1 MKQYLK
7 ALQEYEK
14 NNNRFDLLCQYMA
27 LKNSNLVKN
36 YRDGAVNLPSFML
49 IKKLHTKYFELSSQD
64 EELNNLFLNA
74 IECSKLFYARTMT
87 LIKLSNNK
95 GEKGENFELTFSK
108 EAQPLGQRL
117 IHLLV
122 NIKFRI
128 RIVRLKRQ
136 FKSKD
141 EFSQIISKLSVIT
154 NPTICWVNN
163 LIYRASLIQLT
174 HRRLTKKLYHVTVIT
189 AIVALILINTLLP
202 EHSSL
207 SIIIATNALLC
218 LILGTAAVIIHPGGD
233 FGKIDI
239 SGKNIV
245 AYKYRVFFNNLSNK
259 KIHNIFTMQH
269 SHEPR
274 HIQSQSIESSKW
286 ESIT

>member
-95 GEKGENFELTFSK
+95 GENFELTFSK

-154 NPTICWVNN
+154 NPAICWVNN
-163 LIYRASLIQLT
+163 LIYKASLIQST
-174 HRRLTKKLYHVTVIT
+174 HHRLTKKLYHVTVIT
-189 AIVALILINTLLP
+189 AILALILMNTLLP

-207 SIIIATNALLC
+207 SIIITTNALLC
-218 LILGTAAVIIHPGGD
+218 LLLGTAAVIMHPGGD

-274 HIQSQSIESSKW
+274 HIQSQSIESSKC